1 MSDDLSLR
9 QPTSAP
15 ASHLRWRLWLTRAA
29 LALVTMAALAYAAAV
44 GYMWVRQEQL
54 LFAPDVVSAS
64 QRLKLDDDVHEVF
77 IDVPGAKL
85 HALHLRLP
93 NPRGVVFYLH
103 GNTGSVQRW
112 FVDADFYRRANF
124 DLFMLDYRGYGK
136 SSGRIE
142 NEAQLQADVRAAWQ
156 QVGLLYAG
164 KRRVIHGRS
173 LGTALAAQLSAAVR
187 PELTVLVSPYSSLEA
202 LIAERHPWVPSFALR
217 YPLHADRAVMQM
229 RTPLMIVHGARDT
242 FITPEHARRLASLKP
257 DAQLVVVPDAG
268 HGNIV
273 DTAGYR
279 KALSV
284 SLEAP

>member
-9 QPTSAP
+9 QPAP
-15 ASHLRWRLWLTRAA
+15 AALSNPRWRLWLTRAV
-29 LALVTMAALAYAAAV
+29 LALVSMAALAYAAAV

-54 LFAPDVVSAS
+54 LFAPDVWDTH
-64 QRLKLDDDVHEVF
+64 QRLELDDDVHEVF

-85 HALHLRLP
+85 HALHMRLP

-112 FVDADFYRRANF
+112 FADADFYRRANF

-142 NEAQLQADVRAAWQ
+142 SEAQLHADVRAAWQ
-156 QVGLLYAG
+156 KIAPLYAG

-173 LGTALAAQLSAAVR
+173 LGTALAAQLSATVR

-202 LIAERHPWVPSFALR
+202 LIAEMYPWVPSFALR
-217 YPLHADRAVMQM
+217 YPLRTDRAVVQM
-229 RTPLMIVHGARDT
+229 RTPLLIVHGARDT
-242 FITPEHARRLASLKP
+242 FITPEHARRLALSRA

-279 KALSV
+279 SAV
-284 SLEAP
+284 RVPLEAP